1 MWECVGSARWRKQK
15 RAGGQIAGA
24 LIGGSSRSE
33 ERRMG
38 GEGVKV
44 AVSPVGRSVTQSVL
58 LVVRLEEE
66 SVSVSGCGGNG
77 DME

>member
-1 MWECVGSARWRKQK
+1 
-15 RAGGQIAGA
+15 
-24 LIGGSSRSE
+24 
-33 ERRMG
+33 MG

-44 AVSPVGRSVTQSVL
+44 AVSPVGRSVTQPVL

-66 SVSVSGCGGNG
+66 CVSVSGCGGNG